1 MLYSLVEGLK
11 IILQT
16 DAHHTES
23 KVSWTQNFLVV
34 HACAYSYPDL
44 MRCTKVNTKTQR
56 KRKTEGKPYREGF
69 TARCICQLPR

>member
-23 KVSWTQNFLVV
+23 KVSWAQNFLVV
-34 HACAYSYPDL
+34 HACAYSL
-44 MRCTKVNTKTQR
+44 LR
-56 KRKTEGKPYREGF
+56 
-69 TARCICQLPR
+69 I